1 MHDMEF
7 TPEELLQQL
16 RELDEHPRIEA
27 KLGRDAGDSVM
38 QTVCA
43 FANEPGLG
51 GGFLMLG
58 VAEPD
63 DAHAEF
69 WVAGVTDSDKLL
81 GDLQHHCRDQFE
93 QPIPVRGEAVLLEG
107 QRVLIVFVPELIPAA
122 KPCVFKGKYDSKNKR
137 KSGIWRR
144 GLNGDYECSQQELEP
159 ILLAKAGTSFEQVVP
174 AEAEWEDLD
183 PAAIALYRALRQKV
197 RPHAEE
203 LQASDEEML
212 HALNLVKR
220 QNGQLLPN
228 VAGLLLLGKPLAL
241 RRLLPAIR
249 VDYVRIVG
257 TQWVEDPEQ
266 RFATTLDIREPL
278 LRLIPKLEA
287 AILDDMPRH
296 FRLRE
301 GDTQRS
307 DEPLLPQ
314 KVIRE
319 AIVNAVMHRDYQVN
333 QPILVVRYSNRLE
346 IRNAGY
352 SLKPNALLG
361 EMGSIQR
368 NPCIASVLYDLDFA
382 ETKGS
387 GIRTM
392 RRLLENAGLTAP
404 VFASSSQSNLFTAT
418 YLLHQLMDTEQ
429 LQWLQQFSYFGL
441 NDDEAKALI
450 LARET
455 GAVDNAS
462 LRAITGLDTLSASQV
477 LRKLHH
483 QRELLVQGGASSATY
498 YQLRNLPELPL
509 FDGVDTSDL
518 TPNTSD
524 LDSNTSDLRGDASD
538 LPPELLAA
546 MATLGTKPRR
556 EKLWPVIIWLCAIRS
571 HTAEELAARL
581 GNRQVTALKS
591 QHLSLLREQEK
602 LLQYSYPEVVNH
614 PQQAYATTAAG
625 RAWLAEQGI
634 TVYE

>member
-1 MHDMEF
+1 MHDMEL

-27 KLGRDAGDSVM
+27 KLGRDAGDSIM

-51 GGFLMLG
+51 GGFLLLG

-63 DAHAEF
+63 EAHAEF
-69 WVAGVTDSDKLL
+69 WVAGVADSDKLL

-93 QPIPVRGEAVLLEG
+93 QPIPVRGEAALLEG
-107 QRVLIVFVPELIPAA
+107 QRVLIVFVPELSPAA
-122 KPCVFKGKYDSKNKR
+122 KPCVFKGKFDSKNKR

-159 ILLAKAGTSFEQVVP
+159 ILLAKTGTSFEQVVP
-174 AEAEWEDLD
+174 ADAEWEDLD
-183 PAAIALYRALRQKV
+183 PAVIALYRTLRQRV

-203 LQASDEEML
+203 LYASDEEML
-212 HALNLVKR
+212 RALNLVKKC
-220 QNGQLLPN
+220 QSGVLIPN
-228 VAGLLLLGKPLAL
+228 MAGLLLLGKPLAL

-266 RFATTLDIREPL
+266 RFATTQDIREPL

-287 AILDDMPRH
+287 VILDDMPRH

-352 SLKPNALLG
+352 SLKPTSTLG

-368 NPCIASVLYDLDFA
+368 NPVIASVLYDLDFA

-392 RRLLENAGLTAP
+392 RRLLQNAGLTAP
-404 VFASSSQSNLFTAT
+404 VFTTSSQSNQFTAT

-429 LQWLQQFSYFGL
+429 LQWLQQFSHFGL

-483 QRELLVQGGASSATY
+483 QRELLVQSGASSATY
-498 YQLRNLPELPL
+498 YQLRNLPEMPL
-509 FDGVDTSDL
+509 FSGA
-518 TPNTSD
+518 NTSD
-524 LDSNTSDLRGDASD
+524 LGVNTSDLEVNTSE
-538 LPPELLAA
+538 LPPELLSAIA
-546 MATLGTKPRR
+546 NLGQKPRR
-556 EKLWPVIIWLCAIRS
+556 EKLWPVIVWLCGIRS
-571 HTAEELAARL
+571 HTAEELAVRL

-591 QHLSLLREQEK
+591 QHLSLLREQQGW
-602 LLQYSYPEVVNH
+602 LQYSYPEVINH
-614 PQQAYATTAAG
+614 PQQAYITTAAG
-625 RAWLAEQGI
+625 HAWLAEQEI
-634 TVYE
+634 TV